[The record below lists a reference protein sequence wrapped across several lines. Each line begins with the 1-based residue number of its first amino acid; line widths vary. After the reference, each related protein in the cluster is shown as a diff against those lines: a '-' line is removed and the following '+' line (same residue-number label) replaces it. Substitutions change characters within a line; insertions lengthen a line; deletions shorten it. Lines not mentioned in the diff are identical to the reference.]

1 MNAKTKRMKRGT
13 AMLLSMLMT
22 FSSANL
28 QTFAWGGGTSQP
40 DLSESEPAS
49 MSNASRPQKD
59 HNSSDSLASGS
70 NAKKEKTVFFDFD
83 GEEKRFDRSE

>member
-28 QTFAWGGGTSQP
+28 QTFAWGGGVRVNLTCQ
-40 DLSESEPAS
+40 
-49 MSNASRPQKD
+49 NRNPQ
-59 HNSSDSLASGS
+59 A
-70 NAKKEKTVFFDFD
+70 
-83 GEEKRFDRSE
+83 

>member
-1 MNAKTKRMKRGT
+1 MNMNAKTKRMKRGT

-28 QTFAWGGGTSQP
+28 QTFAWGASQP

-70 NAKKEKTVFFDFD
+70 NAKKEKTVFF
-83 GEEKRFDRSE
+83 

>member
-1 MNAKTKRMKRGT
+1 
-13 AMLLSMLMT
+13 
-22 FSSANL
+22 
-28 QTFAWGGGTSQP
+28 
-40 DLSESEPAS
+40 

-83 GEEKRFDRSE
+83 GEETRFDRSEGSSDDMEVRVPTLA

>member
-28 QTFAWGGGTSQP
+28 QTFAWGGGG
-40 DLSESEPAS
+40 DES
-49 MSNASRPQKD
+49 
-59 HNSSDSLASGS
+59 
-70 NAKKEKTVFFDFD
+70 T
-83 GEEKRFDRSE
+83 

>member
-28 QTFAWGGGTSQP
+28 QTFAWGGGGTSQP
-40 DLSESEPAS
+40 DLTES
-49 MSNASRPQKD
+49 
-59 HNSSDSLASGS
+59 
-70 NAKKEKTVFFDFD
+70 
-83 GEEKRFDRSE
+83 

>member
-28 QTFAWGGGTSQP
+28 QTFAWRGVRVNLTCQ
-40 DLSESEPAS
+40 
-49 MSNASRPQKD
+49 NRNPQ
-59 HNSSDSLASGS
+59 A
-70 NAKKEKTVFFDFD
+70 
-83 GEEKRFDRSE
+83 

>member
-28 QTFAWGGGTSQP
+28 QTFACGGGVRVSLTCQ
-40 DLSESEPAS
+40 
-49 MSNASRPQKD
+49 NRNPQ
-59 HNSSDSLASGS
+59 A
-70 NAKKEKTVFFDFD
+70 
-83 GEEKRFDRSE
+83 

>member
-28 QTFAWGGGTSQP
+28 QTFAWGGGVRDNLTCP
-40 DLSESEPAS
+40 
-49 MSNASRPQKD
+49 NRNPQ
-59 HNSSDSLASGS
+59 A
-70 NAKKEKTVFFDFD
+70 
-83 GEEKRFDRSE
+83 

>member
-28 QTFAWGGGTSQP
+28 QTFAWGGGGGPTYLLRLGTPKMGQ
-40 DLSESEPAS
+40 
-49 MSNASRPQKD
+49 
-59 HNSSDSLASGS
+59 
-70 NAKKEKTVFFDFD
+70 
-83 GEEKRFDRSE
+83 

>member
-28 QTFAWGGGTSQP
+28 QTFAWG
-40 DLSESEPAS
+40 LK
-49 MSNASRPQKD
+49 R
-59 HNSSDSLASGS
+59 L
-70 NAKKEKTVFFDFD
+70 
-83 GEEKRFDRSE
+83 GELIFR

>member
-28 QTFAWGGGTSQP
+28 QTFAGGGGGVRVNLTCQ
-40 DLSESEPAS
+40 
-49 MSNASRPQKD
+49 NRNPQ
-59 HNSSDSLASGS
+59 A
-70 NAKKEKTVFFDFD
+70 
-83 GEEKRFDRSE
+83 

>member
-28 QTFAWGGGTSQP
+28 QTFAWGGGGRDNLTCQ
-40 DLSESEPAS
+40 
-49 MSNASRPQKD
+49 MRNPQ
-59 HNSSDSLASGS
+59 A
-70 NAKKEKTVFFDFD
+70 
-83 GEEKRFDRSE
+83 

>member
-28 QTFAWGGGTSQP
+28 QTFALGGGVRVSLTCQ
-40 DLSESEPAS
+40 
-49 MSNASRPQKD
+49 NRNPQ
-59 HNSSDSLASGS
+59 A
-70 NAKKEKTVFFDFD
+70 
-83 GEEKRFDRSE
+83 

>member
-28 QTFAWGGGTSQP
+28 QTFAWGVRVSLTCQ
-40 DLSESEPAS
+40 
-49 MSNASRPQKD
+49 NRNPQ
-59 HNSSDSLASGS
+59 A
-70 NAKKEKTVFFDFD
+70 
-83 GEEKRFDRSE
+83 

>member
-28 QTFAWGGGTSQP
+28 QTFAWGGGGVRVSLTCQ
-40 DLSESEPAS
+40 
-49 MSNASRPQKD
+49 NRNPQ
-59 HNSSDSLASGS
+59 A
-70 NAKKEKTVFFDFD
+70 
-83 GEEKRFDRSE
+83 